1 MKTYRRSLWNASA
14 LLLLLAATTVSPHA
28 QAQPAECQGLTAAD
42 RPLLLRRQVELEGI
56 VADALKAGR
65 SEAAVREQVN
75 EQLAIAFKLD
85 CLRPDLQEDPLSV
98 RAPSD
103 PSVRHLSVPVLYATN
118 RARTASDAPERFYG
132 DGDARQLILGHV
144 QVSIPTRR
152 EPGDLSLPSSW
163 RFESAPNPNKHFVL
177 GKPTPYADRAAFEAA
192 NGGQAAAQRPLL
204 LFVHGFRV
212 TFEEASLR
220 AAQLAHDLR
229 FNGTV
234 MLFSWPSTGSLDA
247 YPRDEEAVELAESH
261 FGELLGIVQGM
272 GFRPVHLVAHSM
284 GTRLVTRVLR
294 QRIAEKKPLPV
305 IRELMLAAADVN
317 AEVFRANLAPSL
329 AGMTLPRVTIYASSS
344 DVALIASKIVHR
356 FARVGDTKPS
366 VFTYPPFET
375 IDASESAPISR
386 AFGHSYVFDSPSVLA
401 DMALLIHQGLGA
413 PQRPRLQLLGTA
425 ETRHWKLP

>member
-1 MKTYRRSLWNASA
+1 MKPNRRSGWHISTMLCLLTCITAS
-14 LLLLLAATTVSPHA
+14 PRA
-28 QAQPAECQGLTAAD
+28 QAQPAECRELTAAD
-42 RPLLLRRQVELEGI
+42 RPALLRRQSELE
-56 VADALKAGR
+56 VSVTDAFNAGR
-65 SEAAVREQVN
+65 SESDVRDQVN
-75 EQLAIAFKLD
+75 EQLTIAFKLD
-85 CLRPDLQEDPLSV
+85 CLRPDLQEDPLSL

-103 PSVRHLSVPVLYATN
+103 PTVRHLAVPVLYATN

-132 DGDARQLILGHV
+132 DADARQLILGKV

-152 EPGDLSLPSSW
+152 EPGDLSLPSGW
-163 RFESAPNPNKHFVL
+163 KFESTPDPNRHFVL
-177 GKPTPYADRAAFEAA
+177 GKPTPYASRAAFEAA

-234 MLFSWPSTGSLDA
+234 MLYSWPSTGSLHA
-247 YPRDEEAVELAESH
+247 YARDEEAVELAESH
-261 FGELLGIVQGM
+261 FGELLGIVQTM

-305 IRELMLAAADVN
+305 IKELMLAAADVN

-329 AGMTLPRVTIYASSS
+329 AGLTPPRVTIYASSS

-356 FARVGDTKPS
+356 FARVGDTKPTA
-366 VFTYPPFET
+366 FTYPPFET
-375 IDASESAPISR
+375 IDASASAPISR

-413 PQRPRLQLLGTA
+413 LQRPRLQLLGTA
-425 ETRHWKLP
+425 ETRYWKLP